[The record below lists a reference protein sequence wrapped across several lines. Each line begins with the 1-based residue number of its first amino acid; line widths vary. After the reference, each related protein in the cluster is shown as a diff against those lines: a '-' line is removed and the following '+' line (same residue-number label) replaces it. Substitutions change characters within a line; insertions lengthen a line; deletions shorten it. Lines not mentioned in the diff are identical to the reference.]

1 MVNKEIT
8 ELVIIGSGALAA
20 ESYGY
25 IHDINKNSE
34 DQIKVLGFLDD
45 LGAENFEINKNK
57 YGFAEAYLGT
67 TLEFSFPKSNKYLI
81 AFSDVQMRAKLSHRL
96 GMQGLEFVNLIHPS
110 ANISKSSQVGFGNIL
125 GAHVVVGPNVKLGNH
140 NVFTAYS
147 FVSHDCNVGS
157 ENFFSTAGLAGHV
170 LVGNRNFF
178 GIRSTVIPSVVIGN
192 DNIIQAGMLVDK
204 NVNDQETIFYK
215 FKERFSFKD

>member
-1 MVNKEIT
+1 M
-8 ELVIIGSGALAA
+8 IGSGALAA

-25 IHDINKNSE
+25 IFDINQNSE
-34 DQIKVLGFLDD
+34 NQIKVLGFLDD
-45 LGAENFEINKNK
+45 LGPENFEINKNK
-57 YGFAEAYLGT
+57 YGFKEGYLGT
-67 TLEFSFPKSNKYLI
+67 TLDFSFPKNNKYLI
-81 AFSDVQMRAKLSHRL
+81 AFSNVHMRAKLSHSL
-96 GMQGLEFVNLIHPS
+96 GLRGLEFINLIHPS
-110 ANISKSSQVGFGNIL
+110 ANISNSAQVGFGNIL
-125 GAHVVVGPNVKLGNH
+125 GSYVVVGPNVQIGNH

-147 FVSHDCNVGS
+147 FVSHDCIVGS

-215 FKERFSFKD
+215 FKERFTFQA